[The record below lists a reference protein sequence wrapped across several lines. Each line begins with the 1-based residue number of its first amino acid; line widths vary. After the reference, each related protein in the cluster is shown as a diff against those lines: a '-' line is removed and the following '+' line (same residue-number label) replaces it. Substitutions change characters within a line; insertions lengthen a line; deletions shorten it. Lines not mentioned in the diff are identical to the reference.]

1 MKKLKELGMCE
12 ISLGVESGDD
22 RIRNSIRIPMCRMI
36 PFSFSVNVLFTEQDS
51 IDFEPALFSCVADK
65 KTSAMQ
71 GEGGSLDIRKL
82 P

>member
-1 MKKLKELGMCE
+1 MKKLQELDMRE
-12 ISLGVESGDD
+12 ISFGVESGDD
-22 RIRNSIRIPMCRMI
+22 WIRNSIRITMCRMI
-36 PFSFSVNVLFTEQDS
+36 PFSFNVNVLFTEQDS

>member
-12 ISLGVESGDD
+12 LSLGVESGDD
-22 RIRNSIRIPMCRMI
+22 RIRNSIRIAICRMI
-36 PFSFSVNVLFTEQDS
+36 PLSFNVLFTEQDS